1 MVLGLVSAVVVLP
14 RLTYLWGFM
23 EVFGS
28 SCESQGRDQGLALC
42 LRECTE
48 YRMYCMVEWQTKQ
61 ITSAFLNV
69 KVEPFD
75 VLGVANQRVEM
86 SLCRPSVVRLTQVTA
101 FKALKAQNKWISFLI
116 FEP

>member
-1 MVLGLVSAVVVLP
+1 MHRVQNVS
-14 RLTYLWGFM
+14 R
-23 EVFGS
+23 
-28 SCESQGRDQGLALC
+28 GR
-42 LRECTE
+42 
-48 YRMYCMVEWQTKQ
+48 MTKQ

-75 VLGVANQRVEM
+75 ILRVVNLRVEM
-86 SLCRPSVVRLTQVTA
+86 SWCRPSVVRLTQVRA

>member
-1 MVLGLVSAVVVLP
+1 
-14 RLTYLWGFM
+14 
-23 EVFGS
+23 
-28 SCESQGRDQGLALC
+28 
-42 LRECTE
+42 
-48 YRMYCMVEWQTKQ
+48 MYCMVEWQTKQ

-86 SLCRPSVVRLTQVTA
+86 PLCRPSVVRLTQVLA

>member
-1 MVLGLVSAVVVLP
+1 MGLHVRARDEIKALLCVCVSA
-14 RLTYLWGFM
+14 
-23 EVFGS
+23 
-28 SCESQGRDQGLALC
+28 Q
-42 LRECTE
+42 
-48 YRMYCMVEWQTKQ
+48 RMYCMVEWQTKQ

>member
-1 MVLGLVSAVVVLP
+1 
-14 RLTYLWGFM
+14 
-23 EVFGS
+23 
-28 SCESQGRDQGLALC
+28 
-42 LRECTE
+42 
-48 YRMYCMVEWQTKQ
+48 MVEWQTKQ